1 VANLVD
7 FLFYKRKSF
16 EGSLAPTPF
25 FFLQVVTLECIFQ
38 LLFYCAEKDWL
49 KRSTLRTQP
58 WFSFLGGGRG
68 GFFSLSEFEAVLD
81 VSVLCCAACVRNERN
96 LFSFF
101 CFLFARRNKLRRYAR
116 MHSLPRSIAPSLHAA
131 AGASPPL
138 PPAPPPSP
146 RYLRTEHINKRLKEP
161 LETESQG
168 AVLWLCKVVYYY
180 LLGRK
185 KEKGF
190 CKLAL
195 A

>member
-1 VANLVD
+1 VED
-7 FLFYKRKSF
+7 FSHFR
-16 EGSLAPTPF
+16 SLRRFWTFPCC
-25 FFLQVVTLECIFQ
+25 VVLRACGMKGI
-38 LLFYCAEKDWL
+38 
-49 KRSTLRTQP
+49 STLSFVS
-58 WFSFLGGGRG
+58 FS
-68 GFFSLSEFEAVLD
+68 
-81 VSVLCCAACVRNERN
+81 
-96 LFSFF
+96 
-101 CFLFARRNKLRRYAR
+101 FLFARRNKLRRYAR

-138 PPAPPPSP
+138 PPRPPSP
-146 RYLRTEHINKRLKEP
+146 LYLRTEHINKRRKEP

>member
-1 VANLVD
+1 MANLVD
-7 FLFYKRKSF
+7 FLSS
-16 EGSLAPTPF
+16 GSHSRVYFSTF
-25 FFLQVVTLECIFQ
+25 FFTVLRKIDWNVQ
-38 LLFYCAEKDWL
+38 LCERNHGLA
-49 KRSTLRTQP
+49 
-58 WFSFLGGGRG
+58 FLGGGRG

-96 LFSFF
+96 LYSFF
-101 CFLFARRNKLRRYAR
+101 CFLFFPLRA
-116 MHSLPRSIAPSLHAA
+116 SQQIAALRTHAFSPSLDRPFLARSSWSVSSSA
-131 AGASPPL
+131 PP
-138 PPAPPPSP
+138 PPPSP
-146 RYLRTEHINKRLKEP
+146 LYLRTEHINKRRKEP